1 MVDRRLGRGLD
12 FFLSG
17 SRKPA
22 ADSEAPKT
30 EERTPAAKPAPAEA
44 PAVAPEDAVQKVP
57 VGSIEPNP
65 YQPRKEMDEAE
76 LKTLS
81 ESIRE
86 SGILQPILTRKV
98 GDRYQI
104 VAGERRWRAAQLAGL
119 KEVPVLCRELSDN
132 DSAVFALVENLQ
144 REDLNAIEK
153 AQGIKLLM
161 DQMKS
166 TQAQVAK
173 QVGFERSTVANFLR
187 LLDLPQGVQAHVSRG
202 TLTMGHARSLL
213 ALPDHETMEI
223 TAEAAI
229 KQSLSVRA
237 LESLVKDMLEG
248 STGKKP
254 DNDEPASP
262 KAKKTRPVWLNELEE
277 GLVEALS
284 TTVTIKYSRKRSQ
297 IVIECANDSELDRV
311 SSRIKNSSPQ

>member
-22 ADSEAPKT
+22 ADGNKPK
-30 EERTPAAKPAPAEA
+30 PAEA
-44 PAVAPEDAVQKVP
+44 TAPATANQPRGDEVLKVP
-57 VGSIEPNP
+57 VASLEPNP
-65 YQPRKEMDEAE
+65 YQPRKEMADGE
-76 LKTLS
+76 LKALAD
-81 ESIRE
+81 SIRE
-86 SGILQPILTRKV
+86 SGILQPILARKV
-98 GDRYQI
+98 GNRFQI

-119 KEVPVLCRELSDN
+119 GEVPVLCREMSDN
-132 DSAVFALVENLQ
+132 ESAVFALVENLQ
-144 REDLNAIEK
+144 REDLNALEK

-161 DQMKS
+161 DEMKA

-187 LLDLPQGVQAHVSRG
+187 LLELPQSVQAHVSRG
-202 TLTMGHARSLL
+202 TLSMGRARCLL

-223 TAEAAI
+223 TADATI

-248 STGKKP
+248 SKGTRTEGSTGKK
-254 DNDEPASP
+254 
-262 KAKKTRPVWLNELEE
+262 KAKGDRPVWLNELEE
-277 GLVEALS
+277 TLIENLS
-284 TTVTIKYSRKRSQ
+284 TPVTIQYGRKRSK
-297 IVIECANDSELDRV
+297 IVIECGNREELDRLF
-311 SSRIKNSSPQ
+311 SRLKDS